1 MNPPHRSS
9 RQPKVSIATPSGEA
23 TVAVEVVSTVPG
35 IRQGL
40 MFRDY
45 LAPHTGMLFC
55 MGSDFPWRFHM
66 RNTYVPLDLIF
77 ITRDFIVAG
86 VIADA
91 QPHDGAMGIA
101 APSRYVLEVN
111 AGWAAAH
118 GVVAGSSVRFE

>member
-66 RNTYVPLDLIF
+66 LNTYVPLDIIF

-91 QPHDGAMGIA
+91 QPNDTAMGIA
-101 APSRYVLEVN
+101 TPSRYVLEVN
-111 AGWAAAH
+111 AGWSATH
-118 GVVAGSSVRFE
+118 GVGAGRSVRFE